1 MKKTLWLYQ
10 FRVNR
15 EKEVSETET
24 TKNEKGE
31 EITITRKV
39 KRNVPVLYAIKKPNR
54 RTYED
59 GELFFGVSLS
69 EGIKA
74 GLLTRQLLAKRF
86 DNDGG
91 TFSESEK
98 ERYTKLYRELYEFET
113 EIQKTQLNLSNLSEP
128 EKVKKVSELLVKMA
142 EIKQELQEF
151 EDSRSAIFDQT
162 AETRAKNKTIMWW
175 VLQLSH
181 VKEDDGL
188 EKFVPLFGEG
198 NHESKLDIYDELEE
212 SEQPHVTEAIKKFA
226 YFISFWYTGKVTD
239 EDDFKNVENYI
250 NQQQEKSEPTTEETV
265 ETVET
270 AGETV
275 ETKPESPAETK
286 AEAAKTEPEAA
297 KESLLEASKEPAQ
310 EEKTEV
316 KRKKTKETEAKRE
329 ESSPV

>member
-1 MKKTLWLYQ
+1 MKKTVWLYQ
-10 FRVNR
+10 FQVNR

-98 ERYTKLYRELYEFET
+98 ERYTNLYRELYEFET
-113 EIQKTQLNLSNLSEP
+113 EIQKTQLNLSNLPES
-128 EKVKKVSELLVKMA
+128 EKVKKVSELLVKMT

-181 VKEDDGL
+181 VKEEEGL

-198 NHESKLDIYDELEE
+198 NHESRLDIYDELEE
-212 SEQPHVTEAIKKFA
+212 LEQPHLTEAIKKFA
-226 YFISFWYTGKVTD
+226 YFISFWYTGKAAN
-239 EDDFKNVENYI
+239 EEDFKNVENFI
-250 NQQQEKSEPTTEETV
+250 NKQQETSESTTEETV
-265 ETVET
+265 ETAVET
-270 AGETV
+270 T

-286 AEAAKTEPEAA
+286 AEAVKTEPEAA
-297 KESLLEASKEPAQ
+297 KESLLEASKEPPQ
-310 EEKTEV
+310 EQKTEV
-316 KRKKTKETEAKRE
+316 KRKKTKETEVKQE
-329 ESSPV
+329 ESSPA